1 MDATSPIQTLLVDLK
16 QQRMQEELVAAGIF
30 VRVYNEQPSFVLGH
44 EEATAFCK
52 GIVTW
57 ISVFSRK
64 ESFCTQAGEGIL

>member
-1 MDATSPIQTLLVDLK
+1 MHQSLIRAYAV
-16 QQRMQEELVAAGIF
+16 QEELVAAGIF
-30 VRVYNEQPSFVLGH
+30 VRVYNEQPSFALGH

-64 ESFCTQAGEGIL
+64 ESFCARLGKQHLFFH